1 MATGEARIE
10 VEIKINHEGEVNR
23 ARFMPQKPSVVASFT
38 PKGEI
43 HVFDYIRHPSVPVN
57 KEVKPDIKFIGHQ
70 KEGYGLSWSE

>member
-1 MATGEARIE
+1 
-10 VEIKINHEGEVNR
+10 
-23 ARFMPQKPSVVASFT
+23 MPHKPSVVASFT

-57 KEVKPDIKFIGHQ
+57 KEVKPEIKFIGHQ